1 MLILLLQSQQ
11 LHISA
16 RNGVGRMLD
25 RESKMKDLGEQ
36 IDDKLK
42 FGVHIHEKVNK
53 AYSMLGVIKRNF
65 KYLDKETFGQFI

>member
-65 KYLDKETFGQFI
+65 KYLDKDI